1 MPSWRRMFQTI
12 TGKPFSPVAAIA
24 APETF
29 RGARLADENPARL
42 AILKGGSGGVS
53 GTPTVG
59 FGWFR
64 WKNQVGASKV
74 PLRSLY
80 TTSNARPA
88 PPPGCPGPPRRPL
101 RGAWGP
107 ALAASGARRG
117 WPWPRPLGGRGLPPG
132 WQGRSPALLI
142 HLSPDSRILYNER
155 LGPICSAAKD
165 EKD

>member
-24 APETF
+24 AVSAGLSRRREPRPTVWH
-29 RGARLADENPARL
+29 
-42 AILKGGSGGVS
+42 LKGGSGGVS

-59 FGWFR
+59 FGGFR